1 MKFKCGDKLVNVITE
16 ETYVLHDFKMVET
29 LNHCSGYELALKK
42 GDSIEFMLI
51 DGDMVDK
58 LFKLDWT
65 SWKID
70 VINIANKKV
79 PVKWRYNGEMVMMES
94 LTYGK
99 VSSKVHPS
107 DTFDVKKGYR
117 LCELRMAKK
126 IIKKEIEKYCE

>member
-1 MKFKCGDKLVNVITE
+1 MKFKHGDKLMNVITK

-29 LNHCSGYELALKK
+29 FNHCCGYELVLKK
-42 GDSIEFMLI
+42 GNSIELMLV

-65 SWKID
+65 SWETD

-79 PVKWRYNGEMVMMES
+79 PVKWRYNGEMVVMES
-94 LTYGK
+94 STYGK

-107 DTFDVKKGYR
+107 DTFDVKKGYK
-117 LCELRMAKK
+117 LCKLRMAKK
-126 IIKKEIEKYCE
+126 IIEKEIEKNCE

>member
-1 MKFKCGDKLVNVITE
+1 MKFKHGDKLMNVITK

-29 LNHCSGYELALKK
+29 FNHCCGYELVLKK
-42 GDSIEFMLI
+42 GNSIELMLV

-65 SWKID
+65 SWETD

-79 PVKWRYNGEMVMMES
+79 PVKWRYNGEMVVMES
-94 LTYGK
+94 PTYGK

-107 DTFDVKKGYR
+107 DTFDVKKGYK
-117 LCELRMAKK
+117 LCKLRMAKK
-126 IIKKEIEKYCE
+126 IIEKEIEKNCE